1 MGAMGLPELSVVPP
15 RDPAGPGR
23 VSFSDE
29 NRCRAGEDALIWI
42 DGSENSTPEGNRLF
56 AQ

>member
-1 MGAMGLPELSVVPP
+1 MGLPELSVVPP